1 MALDMDCSIAELIG
15 KEEIRKKIDL
25 SRYVTDTIGMPTLTD
40 IMDELKKPGRDPRK
54 QFEQFK
60 FTDGV
65 EKIED
70 VKPGMRLPGLSPM

>member
-1 MALDMDCSIAELIG
+1 MAVDMDCSINELMG
-15 KEEIRKKIDL
+15 KEDIRKRIEL
-25 SRYVTDTIGMPTLTD
+25 ARYVTDTIGMPTLTD

-65 EKIED
+65 E
-70 VKPGMRLPGLSPM
+70 R